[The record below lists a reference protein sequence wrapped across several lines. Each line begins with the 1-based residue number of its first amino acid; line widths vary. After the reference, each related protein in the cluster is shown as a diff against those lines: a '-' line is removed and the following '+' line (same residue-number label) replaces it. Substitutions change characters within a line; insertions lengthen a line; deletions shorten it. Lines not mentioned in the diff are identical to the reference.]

1 MAIIEEDMATARVAT
16 TIQTCGGLGSR
27 SIVVATLA
35 VAMLKTRGRH
45 APHVTAMLK
54 TRGRH
59 APHVTAML
67 KTRGRHV
74 KNARDAFIPAF
85 PVPLVQK

>member
-59 APHVTAML
+59 
-67 KTRGRHV
+67 V